1 MATPLNLEEQE
12 QLDQVKHLWKKYGDL
27 VTWALL
33 IVVVAMAAWNGYQY
47 WARSQAAKAS
57 VLFDAVEQA
66 AQSGDMAMLQR
77 TFADM
82 KDRYGR
88 TTYAQQS
95 GLLAAKVM
103 DEKGNID
110 GARAAL
116 TWVAEKASDEGYQA
130 VAKLRLASVLMQTKA
145 YDDARKQLSGSFPIQ
160 FQPLVADR
168 LGDIDVLQGKKAD
181 AAAQYSKA
189 YKGFEAGSQYRR
201 VVEVKLNALGV
212 DPQAGDLPAAG
223 VAAPPASAPAT
234 GGSK

>member
-27 VTWALL
+27 ITWTLL
-33 IVVVAMAAWNGYQY
+33 IVVGAMAAWNGYQY
-47 WARSQAAKAS
+47 WARGQAAKAS
-57 VLFDAVEQA
+57 VLFDAVERA
-66 AQSGDMAMLQR
+66 AQSGDMVMLER

-82 KDRYGR
+82 KDRYGS

-110 GARAAL
+110 GAKAAL
-116 TWVAEKASDEGYQA
+116 AWVADKASDEGYQSI
-130 VAKLRLASVLMQTKA
+130 AKLRLAAVLMESKA
-145 YDDARKQLSGSFPIQ
+145 YDDARKQLSGSFPTE

-181 AAAQYSKA
+181 AVAQYSKA
-189 YKGFEAGSQYRR
+189 YKGFEVGSQYRR

-212 DPQAGDLPAAG
+212 DPQAGALPVVGAM
-223 VAAPPASAPAT
+223 VPPASARAT
-234 GGSK
+234 GELK